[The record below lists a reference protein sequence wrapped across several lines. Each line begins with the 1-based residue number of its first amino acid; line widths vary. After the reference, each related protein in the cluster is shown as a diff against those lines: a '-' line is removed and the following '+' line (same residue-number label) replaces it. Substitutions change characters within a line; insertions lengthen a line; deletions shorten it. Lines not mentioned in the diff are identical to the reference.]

1 MIRRVPPSVLAT
13 LAVLLCTVPALNR
26 PPHVDDANFL
36 VLARGAR
43 LDPFRP
49 HDISINWQG
58 TTERAF
64 DVLSNPP
71 GIAWWLAPVVD
82 ASDPVR
88 HLWMWPWLLLACW
101 GAARLGDRVA
111 GRPATAILLLCASPA
126 ALLAAT
132 AWTPDLPLLACTL
145 AGMAGLLA
153 PRAPGGSRIP
163 WALLLGLGAWF
174 RYSALALI
182 PLAGLWPALR
192 RDFRTAARLT
202 LAAALPTVVLAL
214 HDVVAYGEW
223 HVLAMT
229 RFQGIS
235 DTPRDVLRKLIAA
248 VATLGGGLVLPIL
261 AATRPRRALGG
272 ALVGLALGMGGAIL
286 SAQTGTNAAWTMLWT
301 TAGGAVLGAALSP
314 ATRLDQFFA
323 CWLFGGLLFLLK
335 LRFTATRYWL
345 PFAAPAVLT
354 VLPMASR
361 PLRIGAVV
369 GTLSLALAI
378 SLDDHAMARAH
389 EALAQEVDDRVTEL
403 GIQHKVF
410 SGHWGLQHHLEAR
423 GWTALEEDAPVPPG
437 TAWARS
443 TVAWPQDP
451 APGCRTPAG
460 TFDRAPA
467 GWRVRSHSAQIAGN
481 VHAHVLSASP
491 PIEVYAPFG
500 LGIDPYDSITLEIAR
515 TCPPE

>member
-1 MIRRVPPSVLAT
+1 MS
-13 LAVLLCTVPALNR
+13 
-26 PPHVDDANFL
+26 
-36 VLARGAR
+36 
-43 LDPFRP
+43 
-49 HDISINWQG
+49 
-58 TTERAF
+58 
-64 DVLSNPP
+64 
-71 GIAWWLAPVVD
+71 
-82 ASDPVR
+82 
-88 HLWMWPWLLLACW
+88 
-101 GAARLGDRVA
+101 
-111 GRPATAILLLCASPA
+111 
-126 ALLAAT
+126 
-132 AWTPDLPLLACTL
+132 
-145 AGMAGLLA
+145 
-153 PRAPGGSRIP
+153 
-163 WALLLGLGAWF
+163 
-174 RYSALALI
+174 
-182 PLAGLWPALR
+182 
-192 RDFRTAARLT
+192 
-202 LAAALPTVVLAL
+202 
-214 HDVVAYGEW
+214 
-223 HVLAMT
+223 
-229 RFQGIS
+229 
-235 DTPRDVLRKLIAA
+235 RKLIAA

-272 ALVGLALGMGGAIL
+272 ALVGLALGFGGATL

-369 GTLSLALAI
+369 GTLTLALAI

-403 GIQHKVF
+403 GIQDKIF

-451 APGCRTPAG
+451 APGCSTPAG

-481 VHAHVLSASP
+481 VHTHVLSASP

-500 LGIDPYDSITLEIAR
+500 LGTDPYDSITLEIAR